1 MEILKFYADWCV
13 QCQNL
18 EKNLKN
24 TGFEYKSIDVDL
36 EENEPLLEKYNIL
49 SLPSI
54 VVLKDGIMVNK
65 LQGTMTTGELIE
77 EFNKYK

>member
-24 TGFEYKSIDVDL
+24 TGFEYRSIDVDL
-36 EENEPLLEKYNIL
+36 EENESLLEKYNIL